1 MTSVLARN
9 FEITPP
15 SLLAPFDLSP
25 YGLTIRNGTTVAQWG
40 QGLTF
45 LADIDRSTPWWIGDA
60 YNAGED
66 MFGEDAAQFLSE
78 YANGTIRNNGY
89 VCRRF
94 PLPFRRDNMA
104 GNITFAHFQRL
115 ASIKDDAKV
124 CYWLDMAR
132 VGEWSA
138 ARLGAEL
145 DGDIGGRKTFSLSM
159 SDMTTNAAKLVA
171 KLPAD
176 KVRELIAELQKQLEE
191 VG

>member
-1 MTSVLARN
+1 MTSALARN
-9 FEITPP
+9 FEITTP

-25 YGLTIRNGTTVAQWG
+25 YGLTIRSGTTVAQWG

-66 MFGEDAAQFLSE
+66 LFGEDAAQFLSE

-94 PLPFRRDNMA
+94 PLSFRRDNM
-104 GNITFAHFQRL
+104 TPRLSFAHFQRL
-115 ASIKDDAKV
+115 ASLKDDHKV
-124 CYWLDMAR
+124 IEWLQTADMWD
-132 VGEWSA
+132 WSA

-145 DGDIGGRKTFSLSM
+145 DGDVGGRKVFSLSM
-159 SDMTTNAAKLVA
+159 SDMQRNAARLVDR
-171 KLPAD
+171 LPPD
-176 KVRELIAELQKQLEE
+176 MVRALIVELEKQLEG